1 MPRKRRFFFA
11 GKRVV
16 VFADD
21 LPAAPDLPRPL
32 PAAGVLCFAAGEI
45 RHIVR
50 INIKKKGKE
59 IMKIIQQDGK
69 VIAYIDKDET
79 NERKIM
85 NMKMIESI
93 QENGVTDFEV
103 DSENPMLYSQ
113 NGLLYGKKKTMPNGE
128 TRLTLIAAP
137 PDKKGTVE
145 IAYGT
150 EIIAG
155 DAFADSKA
163 SKVILPETVTSIT
176 PYAFNNCENL
186 KEVVLSEGLTHIGE
200 CAFRMCPLLDDIT
213 IPDTVLDIM
222 SNAFCES
229 PLRNLKFQNRPQKC
243 NNRLKIAYGAFG
255 WCHADEI
262 ELPYRLVSLSDNNFV
277 KVRRV
282 VINCYDTSDIEPILN
297 ALIVRNFVPL
307 NEASDYY
314 DPRCNCALEVCIG
327 GINVYIPKI
336 MDGYVKGKFLENI
349 SDAMQLIEKPLNEN
363 LHDLQMYA
371 LDAAETPLDASYD
384 AAMKVYCN
392 TEAREIKEKAKKI
405 LKTHSQN
412 IILTFYKSGDVK
424 KLMDYLKLGLHN
436 VGDVET
442 VLKNDFRT
450 DATDMNACM
459 LQALE
464 NSPCKPKFL
473 L

>member
-1 MPRKRRFFFA
+1 
-11 GKRVV
+11 
-16 VFADD
+16 
-21 LPAAPDLPRPL
+21 
-32 PAAGVLCFAAGEI
+32 
-45 RHIVR
+45 
-50 INIKKKGKE
+50 
-59 IMKIIQQDGK
+59 MKIIKEDEK
-69 VIAYIDKDET
+69 VIACIEKDDT
-79 NERKIM
+79 NEQKLIE
-85 NMKMIESI
+85 MIESV
-93 QENGVTDFEV
+93 QANGVTDYKV
-103 DSENPMLYSQ
+103 DVKNPRLYSKG
-113 NGLLYGKKKTMPNGE
+113 GLLYSKKKTMPNGKVK
-128 TRLTLIAAP
+128 LMLISVP
-137 PDKKGTVE
+137 PDKKGTVKV
-145 IAYGT
+145 AYGT

-163 SKVILPETVTSIT
+163 SKVILPETVTAIT
-176 PYAFNNCENL
+176 SYAFNNCENL
-186 KEVVLSEGLTHIGE
+186 REVVLNEGLTHIDE

-327 GINVYIPKI
+327 GVNAYIPKI
-336 MDGYVKGKFLENI
+336 MGRNVKGKFLKDI
-349 SDAMQLIEKPLNEN
+349 SDVMQITEKPLSEK

-384 AAMKVYCN
+384 AAIKVYCN
-392 TEAREIKEKAKKI
+392 TEDSEIKEKAKKV
-405 LKTHSQN
+405 LKMHSRN
-412 IILTFYKSGDVK
+412 IIRVFYKSGDVK
-424 KLMDYLKLGLHN
+424 KLMDYLKFGLHKEE
-436 VGDVET
+436 DVEA
-442 VLKNDFRT
+442 VLENDFRT
-450 DATDMNACM
+450 DAADMNACM
-459 LQALE
+459 LQALG
-464 NSPCKPKFL
+464 NSPCKQKFL

>member
-1 MPRKRRFFFA
+1 
-11 GKRVV
+11 
-16 VFADD
+16 
-21 LPAAPDLPRPL
+21 
-32 PAAGVLCFAAGEI
+32 
-45 RHIVR
+45 
-50 INIKKKGKE
+50 
-59 IMKIIQQDGK
+59 MKIIQQDGK

>member
-1 MPRKRRFFFA
+1 
-11 GKRVV
+11 
-16 VFADD
+16 
-21 LPAAPDLPRPL
+21 
-32 PAAGVLCFAAGEI
+32 
-45 RHIVR
+45 
-50 INIKKKGKE
+50 
-59 IMKIIQQDGK
+59 MKIIQQDEK
-69 VIAYIDKDET
+69 IIAYIDKDET

-93 QENGVTDFEV
+93 QENGVTDYEV
-103 DSENPMLYSQ
+103 NSENPRLYSES
-113 NGLLYGKKKTMPNGE
+113 GLLYGKKKTMPNGE

-137 PDKKGTVE
+137 PDKKGTVKV
-145 IAYGT
+145 AYGT

-176 PYAFNNCENL
+176 PYAFSDCENL
-186 KEVVLSEGLTHIGE
+186 KEVVLNEGLTHIGE

-307 NEASDYY
+307 DEASDYY
-314 DPRCNCALEVCIG
+314 DPRCNCTLEVCIG
-327 GINVYIPKI
+327 GVNVYIPKI

-363 LHDLQMYA
+363 LHDLQIYA

-392 TEAREIKEKAKKI
+392 TEDREIKEKAKKI

-424 KLMDYLKLGLHN
+424 KLMDYLKLGLHK
-436 VGDVET
+436 VEDIE
-442 VLKNDFRT
+442 VVMKNDFRT
-450 DATDMNACM
+450 DAVDMNACM
-459 LQALE
+459 LQALG

>member
-1 MPRKRRFFFA
+1 MYKNKKRKE
-11 GKRVV
+11 K
-16 VFADD
+16 
-21 LPAAPDLPRPL
+21 L
-32 PAAGVLCFAAGEI
+32 
-45 RHIVR
+45 
-50 INIKKKGKE
+50 
-59 IMKIIQQDGK
+59 MKIIQQDEK
-69 VIAYIDKDET
+69 VIAYIEKDDT
-79 NERKIM
+79 NERKI
-85 NMKMIESI
+85 IESV

-103 DSENPMLYSQ
+103 DSENPRLYSE
-113 NGLLYGKKKTMPNGE
+113 NGLLYGKKKIMPNGKA
-128 TRLTLIAAP
+128 RLTLIAVP
-137 PDKKGTVE
+137 PNKKGTVE
-145 IAYGT
+145 VAHGT
-150 EIIAG
+150 EMIAG

-163 SKVILPETVTSIT
+163 SKVILPKTVTSIT
-176 PYAFNNCENL
+176 PYAFSDCENL
-186 KEVVLSEGLTHIGE
+186 KEVVLNEGLTHIGE

-314 DPRCNCALEVCIG
+314 GPRCNCALEVCIG

-349 SDAMQLIEKPLNEN
+349 SNAMQLIEKPLNEK

-384 AAMKVYCN
+384 AVIKVYRN
-392 TEAREIKEKAKKI
+392 TEDREIKEKAKKI
-405 LKTHSQN
+405 LKTHSLN
-412 IILTFYKSGDVK
+412 VILTFYKSGDVK
-424 KLMDYLKLGLHN
+424 KLIDYLKLGLYK

-442 VLKNDFRT
+442 VLKNNFRT

-464 NSPCKPKFL
+464 NSPFKPKFL

>member
-1 MPRKRRFFFA
+1 
-11 GKRVV
+11 
-16 VFADD
+16 
-21 LPAAPDLPRPL
+21 
-32 PAAGVLCFAAGEI
+32 
-45 RHIVR
+45 
-50 INIKKKGKE
+50 
-59 IMKIIQQDGK
+59 MKIIQQDGK

-85 NMKMIESI
+85 NMKMIESV
-93 QENGVTDFEV
+93 QENGVTDYEV
-103 DSENPMLYSQ
+103 DAENSRLYSQ

-137 PDKKGTVE
+137 PDKKGTVKV
-145 IAYGT
+145 AYGT

-163 SKVILPETVTSIT
+163 SKVILPETVTSIA

-186 KEVVLSEGLTHIGE
+186 REVVLNEGLTHIDE
-200 CAFRMCPLLDDIT
+200 CAFRMCLLLDDIT

-222 SNAFCES
+222 ANAFCES

-262 ELPYRLVSLSDNNFV
+262 ELPYRLVSISDDNFV
-277 KVRRV
+277 MVRRV

-307 NEASDYY
+307 DEASDYY
-314 DPRCNCALEVCIG
+314 DPRCNCALEICVG
-327 GINVYIPKI
+327 SANVYIPKI

-349 SDAMQLIEKPLNEN
+349 SDAMQLIAKPLNEK
-363 LHDLQMYA
+363 LHDMQMYA

-424 KLMDYLKLGLHN
+424 KLMDYLKLGLHK
-436 VGDVET
+436 VEDIE
-442 VLKNDFRT
+442 VVMKNDFRT
-450 DATDMNACM
+450 DAVDMNACM
-459 LQALE
+459 LQALR
-464 NSPCKPKFL
+464 NSPCKQKFL

>member
-1 MPRKRRFFFA
+1 
-11 GKRVV
+11 
-16 VFADD
+16 
-21 LPAAPDLPRPL
+21 
-32 PAAGVLCFAAGEI
+32 
-45 RHIVR
+45 
-50 INIKKKGKE
+50 
-59 IMKIIQQDGK
+59 MKIIQQDEK

-85 NMKMIESI
+85 NMKMIESV

-103 DSENPMLYSQ
+103 DSENPMLYSED
-113 NGLLYGKKKTMPNGE
+113 GLLYGKKKTMPNGE

-137 PDKKGTVE
+137 PDKKGTVKV
-145 IAYGT
+145 AYGT

-176 PYAFNNCENL
+176 PYAFNNCEAL

-282 VINCYDTSDIEPILN
+282 VINCYDTSDIESILN

-327 GINVYIPKI
+327 GVNVYIPKI
-336 MDGYVKGKFLENI
+336 MDGYVKGKFIEDI
-349 SDAMQLIEKPLNEN
+349 SDAMQLIEKPLNEK
-363 LHDLQMYA
+363 LHDLQIYA

-392 TEAREIKEKAKKI
+392 TEDREIKEKAKKI

-412 IILTFYKSGDVK
+412 VILTFYKSEDVK
-424 KLMDYLKLGLHN
+424 KLMDYLKLGLHK
-436 VGDVET
+436 VEDIKT
-442 VLKNDFRT
+442 VLENDFRT
-450 DATDMNACM
+450 DAADMNECM
-459 LQALE
+459 LQALG

>member
-1 MPRKRRFFFA
+1 
-11 GKRVV
+11 
-16 VFADD
+16 
-21 LPAAPDLPRPL
+21 
-32 PAAGVLCFAAGEI
+32 
-45 RHIVR
+45 
-50 INIKKKGKE
+50 
-59 IMKIIQQDGK
+59 MKIIQQDEK
-69 VIAYIDKDET
+69 IIAYIDKDEI

-93 QENGVTDFEV
+93 QENGVTDYEV
-103 DSENPMLYSQ
+103 NSENPRLYSES
-113 NGLLYGKKKTMPNGE
+113 GLLYGKKKTMPNGE

-137 PDKKGTVE
+137 PDKKGTVKV
-145 IAYGT
+145 AYGT

-155 DAFADSKA
+155 DAFTDSNA
-163 SKVILPETVTSIT
+163 SKVILPKTVTSIA
-176 PYAFNNCENL
+176 PDAFNNCKNL
-186 KEVVLSEGLTHIGE
+186 KEVVLSEGLTYIGE
-200 CAFRMCPLLDDIT
+200 CAFRMCPLLDNIT

-222 SNAFCES
+222 ANAFCES
-229 PLRNLKFQNRPQKC
+229 PLRNLKFQNRPQEC

-307 NEASDYY
+307 DEASDYY
-314 DPRCNCALEVCIG
+314 DPKCNCALEVCIG
-327 GINVYIPKI
+327 GVNVYIHKI

-349 SDAMQLIEKPLNEN
+349 SDAMQLIEKPLNEK
-363 LHDLQMYA
+363 LYDLQMYA
-371 LDAAETPLDASYD
+371 LDAAETQLDASYD

-392 TEAREIKEKAKKI
+392 TEDSEIKEKAKGI
-405 LKTHSQN
+405 LKTHSRS
-412 IILTFYKSGDVK
+412 IIRAFYKSGDVK
-424 KLMDYLKLGLHN
+424 KLIDYLKLGLYK
-436 VGDVET
+436 VGDVEA
-442 VLKNDFRT
+442 VLKNNFRT

>member
-1 MPRKRRFFFA
+1 
-11 GKRVV
+11 
-16 VFADD
+16 
-21 LPAAPDLPRPL
+21 
-32 PAAGVLCFAAGEI
+32 
-45 RHIVR
+45 
-50 INIKKKGKE
+50 
-59 IMKIIQQDGK
+59 MKIIQQDEK
-69 VIAYIDKDET
+69 VIACIGKDET

-103 DSENPMLYSQ
+103 DSENPMLYSED
-113 NGLLYGKKKTMPNGE
+113 GLLYGKKKTMPNGE

-137 PDKKGTVE
+137 PDKKGTVKV
-145 IAYGT
+145 AYGT
-150 EIIAG
+150 ERIAG

-163 SKVILPETVTSIT
+163 SKVILPETVTAIT

-186 KEVVLSEGLTHIGE
+186 KEVVLSEGLTHIDE

-243 NNRLKIAYGAFG
+243 NNRLKIAHGAFG

-297 ALIVRNFVPL
+297 ALIVRNFAPL
-307 NEASDYY
+307 DEASDYY
-314 DPRCNCALEVCIG
+314 DTRCNCALEVCFG
-327 GINVYIPKI
+327 GVNAYIPKI
-336 MDGYVKGKFLENI
+336 MGRNIKRKFLKDI
-349 SDAMQLIEKPLNEN
+349 SDIMQIAEKPLSEK

-384 AAMKVYCN
+384 AAIKVYRN
-392 TEAREIKEKAKKI
+392 TEDRAIKEKAKKI
-405 LKTHSQN
+405 LKVHSQN
-412 IILTFYKSGDVK
+412 IIRAFYKSGDVK
-424 KLMDYLKLGLHN
+424 KLMDYLKLDLHK
-436 VGDVET
+436 VEDVEV

-450 DATDMNACM
+450 DAADMNACM
-459 LQALE
+459 LQVLE
-464 NSPCKPKFL
+464 KSFCKQKFL

>member
-1 MPRKRRFFFA
+1 
-11 GKRVV
+11 
-16 VFADD
+16 
-21 LPAAPDLPRPL
+21 
-32 PAAGVLCFAAGEI
+32 
-45 RHIVR
+45 
-50 INIKKKGKE
+50 
-59 IMKIIQQDGK
+59 MKIIQQDEK
-69 VIAYIDKDET
+69 IIACIGKDET
-79 NERKIM
+79 NERRIM

-103 DSENPMLYSQ
+103 DSENPRLYSES
-113 NGLLYGKKKTMPNGE
+113 GLLYGKKKTMPNGE
-128 TRLTLIAAP
+128 TRLTLISAP

-145 IAYGT
+145 VAYGT

-163 SKVILPETVTSIT
+163 SKVILPETVTSIA
-176 PYAFNNCENL
+176 PDAFNNCKNL

-200 CAFRMCPLLDDIT
+200 CAFRMCPLLDNIT

-222 SNAFCES
+222 ANAFCES

-307 NEASDYY
+307 DEASDYY

-327 GINVYIPKI
+327 GVNVYIPKI
-336 MDGYVKGKFLENI
+336 MDGYVKGKFIENI
-349 SDAMQLIEKPLNEN
+349 SDAMQLIEKPLNEK
-363 LHDLQMYA
+363 LHDLQMYT

-392 TEAREIKEKAKKI
+392 TEDSEIKEKAKKI
-405 LKTHSQN
+405 LKTRSQN
-412 IILTFYKSGDVK
+412 IMLAFYKSGDVK

-436 VGDVET
+436 MKDIEV
-442 VLKNDFRT
+442 VLENDFRT
-450 DATDMNACM
+450 DAADMNACM
-459 LQALE
+459 LQALG
-464 NSPCKPKFL
+464 NSSCKPKFL